1 MSGRAPTRNP
11 SVTNAQ
17 QLASQAQAARAG
29 SQQAAQDAYNAAKE
43 SEESEVA
50 PYDYIKYYTSRTRT
64 AWVLTT
70 TRRQY
75 MANQESDEEGD
86 FEYGNSYQEFSSDQQ
101 WDDEN
106 APLIFNV
113 NPNSYQM
120 DNPFRQ
126 NVVDT
131 KGGPVIHTFRDP
143 KRGYT
148 NFGFATMNIEMSS
161 GSMMPWAKYST
172 GRNNRRQGWT
182 MPPSIGNFYRFLEIV
197 QEDTVYERDRE
208 TLPNYQI
215 IKMSTLLFPK
225 LTLYGYFIQNANWSE
240 QAENPT
246 EVQNWQV
253 QFKIYKTSP
262 ALTIDQIRQLYA
274 KWEEDYNKMYVQP

>member
-1 MSGRAPTRNP
+1 MPSRAPTRNP

-29 SQQAAQDAYNAAKE
+29 SQQAAQAAYNA
-43 SEESEVA
+43 SEAASSA
-50 PYDYIKYYTSRTRT
+50 SKAYDYIKYYTSRTRT

-75 MANQESDEEGD
+75 MANQESDEEGE
-86 FEYGNSYQEFSSDQQ
+86 FEYGNSYQDYSPDHQ

-161 GSMMPWAKYST
+161 G
-172 GRNNRRQGWT
+172 
-182 MPPSIGNFYRFLEIV
+182 
-197 QEDTVYERDRE
+197 
-208 TLPNYQI
+208 
-215 IKMSTLLFPK
+215 
-225 LTLYGYFIQNANWSE
+225 
-240 QAENPT
+240 
-246 EVQNWQV
+246 
-253 QFKIYKTSP
+253 
-262 ALTIDQIRQLYA
+262 
-274 KWEEDYNKMYVQP
+274 